1 MELLLIYS
9 NKCKN
14 SQLVKKYEI
23 FNKVDKLNIDN
34 KNELKHLPKYVKSV
48 PTLVIKKNEKLTIL
62 KNNELLHWLN
72 MNSNSSNTVYNQNN
86 TTTTTTKNTSEENT
100 NVNESNTLVNNNFSS
115 TFSFIDSSSD
125 NLLETFY
132 SNVNSNP
139 TINTVNTVNGGS
151 TRENKTLDNDY
162 ERLMKERSQEFKSPD
177 RF

>member
-14 SQLVKKYEI
+14 SQHVKKYEI

-72 MNSNSSNTVYNQNN
+72 MNSNSSNTVYNKNN
-86 TTTTTTKNTSEENT
+86 TTTSTTTTTKDTTEENT

-115 TFSFIDSSSD
+115 KFSFIDSSSD

-132 SNVNSNP
+132 SNINSNP
-139 TINTVNTVNGGS
+139 TINTVNGGT

-162 ERLMKERSQEFKSPD
+162 ERLMKERSQEFKAPD

>member
-1 MELLLIYS
+1 MELLLVYS

-23 FNKVDKLNIDN
+23 FNKIDKLNIDN
-34 KNELKHLPKYVKSV
+34 KNELKQLPKYVKSV
-48 PTLVIKKNEKLTIL
+48 PTLIIKKNEKLTIL
-62 KNNELLHWLN
+62 KNNDLLQWLN

-86 TTTTTTKNTSEENT
+86 KSNSSEENT
-100 NVNESNTLVNNNFSS
+100 NVNECNTLVNNNFSS

-132 SNVNSNP
+132 SDVNSNP
-139 TINTVNTVNGGS
+139 TINTVNNNKS
-151 TRENKTLDNDY
+151 TRDNKTLDNDY
-162 ERLMKERSQEFKSPD
+162 EELMKARSQEFKAPE